1 MPDITTARHIYS
13 SFSEFWNTKLLPQ
26 LEREL
31 KNRFPGNQS
40 VRHEKLSL
48 EFTARSVGEIEHL
61 LFEQLP
67 AELISAIAGKTAGPA
82 EISSDKRSFA
92 NPVDEFT
99 TTDKASISSTE
110 KILKN
115 FIFFLRHGKQ
125 EWYVSQEQN
134 WLDEILL
141 IEIIRG
147 SERRIW
153 LPLFRVLAES
163 PLAIE
168 RLFCQFTDSFCH
180 FIITHFSTIAG
191 ITAIKT
197 TGALIIDEQ
206 ISIKPGQVS
215 LKQLLKL
222 LAVEITTKEDFYS
235 PLITEIN
242 KLLQKPGNG
251 NNIPEGIRNHE
262 YPIPVQAS
270 TGEALTY
277 QKDEETAGIYVRHAG
292 LILLHPF
299 LQYFFKNLGL
309 LGEEEFAGNESK
321 ETAVHLAYF
330 LATGNEQP
338 YEHELVF
345 EKYLCA
351 WPQGIPV
358 NRFVTL
364 TDRMK
369 QEAEQLLKAVIHHW
383 KVLKN
388 SSPAGLREGF
398 LQRNGKLILA
408 EQQHKLIL
416 EKNSIDILLDQLPW
430 SHSIITLPW
439 LKKVL
444 YTEWPTN

>member
-1 MPDITTARHIYS
+1 M
-13 SFSEFWNTKLLPQ
+13 LPQ

-48 EFTARSVGEIEHL
+48 EFTARSVGEIEDL
-61 LFEQLP
+61 LIEQLP
-67 AELISAIAGKTAGPA
+67 AELISTVSYKTIQQTVQGSEKADFAKAGNESVAA
-82 EISSDKRSFA
+82 DDA
-92 NPVDEFT
+92 
-99 TTDKASISSTE
+99 ASVSSTE
-110 KILKN
+110 KILNN
-115 FIFFLRHGKQ
+115 FILFLGHGKQ

-134 WLDEILL
+134 YLDEILL
-141 IEIIRG
+141 IETIRG
-147 SERRIW
+147 SERKIW

-168 RLFCQFTDSFCH
+168 RLFCQFTDNFCH

-197 TGALIIDEQ
+197 PGSPLIEEQ
-206 ISIKPGQVS
+206 ISIQPGKVS
-215 LKQLLKL
+215 LKQLLKI
-222 LAVEITTKEDFYS
+222 LAVEITTKEDFSS
-235 PLITEIN
+235 PVITGIN
-242 KLLQKPGNG
+242 KLLQKPGTG
-251 NNIPEGIRNHE
+251 NNLPAGIRDHE

-270 TGEALTY
+270 TGEALTD
-277 QKDEETAGIYVRHAG
+277 QKDEETGGIYVRHAG

-299 LQYFFKNLGL
+299 LQYFFKTLGL
-309 LGEEEFAGNESK
+309 LGEEEFAGKDSK

-364 TDRMK
+364 TDKMK

-388 SSPAGLREGF
+388 SSPDGIREGF

-408 EQQHKLIL
+408 EQQHKLII

-444 YTEWPTN
+444 YIEWPTN